1 MIVSINW
8 RELPAWAANRLFLD
22 YIEGGA
28 ASFYSY
34 PLLGFR
40 EALEGRRNH
49 PYPRQRIVQRI
60 GAYNALLGAHPAVE
74 TNIAALRRPSTF
86 CVITG
91 QQAGFMGG
99 PVYTAYKII
108 STIRLAAHLSSTL
121 GTRVVPVFWLAT
133 EDHDFGEINHVH
145 YLKDDGEVG
154 RTRFAWAQEGHSVIE
169 LPVNDGVRRA
179 YSDYLKRLPGPHVSR
194 IEELFSPRIGD
205 DYCTW
210 HARIWSRL
218 FGGRGLVI
226 VEPTILREAARDFF
240 QTCLRQSHRIRHLLQ
255 DVAKRLGA
263 CGYAPSLSADT
274 AGQLYVI
281 DDSGRRVR
289 VTQPQEHLGGALE
302 NPERY
307 STDAALRPLFAD
319 VVLPVLASVVGPG
332 EIAYQAMLRPLYEL
346 FGVPQPVMFP
356 RKSYTI
362 VAQNDL
368 ARLEG
373 YGMTA
378 KTVLTTELS
387 PGNVLNNLMP
397 DSTKEL
403 FASARAG
410 VEAALAPLKT
420 HLESIDPSLGN
431 TWIRAVTNITKS
443 IDGLEDRGATALMGK
458 SGLSK
463 GEVQMLRN
471 ALLPRGRLQER
482 IFPLPHFLSRH
493 GPGFLEAIFGA
504 GDLDDFSHHVLST
517 EVLHG

>member
-8 RELPAWAANRLFLD
+8 RQLPAVAANGLFLD
-22 YIEGGA
+22 YVEGRA

-34 PLLGFR
+34 PPLGFR
-40 EALEGRRNH
+40 EALEGRRSH
-49 PYPRQRIVQRI
+49 PYPRQQIVDQI
-60 GAYNALLGAHPAVE
+60 GAYNARLGAHPAVE
-74 TNIAALRRPSTF
+74 ANIAALCRPSTF
-86 CVITG
+86 CVISG
-91 QQAGFMGG
+91 QQVGFMGG

-108 STIRLAAHLSSTL
+108 STIRLAAQLSSTL

-154 RTRFAWAQEGHSVIE
+154 RTRFAWAQEGRSIIE
-169 LPVNDGVRRA
+169 LPVNDEVRRA
-179 YSDYLKRLPGPHVSR
+179 YSDYLKRLPGTHVSR
-194 IEELFSPRIGD
+194 IEEVFSPGIGD

-226 VEPTILREAARDFF
+226 VEPPILRAAARDFF
-240 QTCLRQSHRIRHLLQ
+240 QTCLRQSHRIRYLLQ

-263 CGYAPSLSADT
+263 AGYAPSLSTDT
-274 AGQLYVI
+274 TGQLYAI
-281 DDSGRRVR
+281 DGSGRRVR
-289 VTQPQEHLGGALE
+289 VTRPQEHLASALE
-302 NPERY
+302 SPERY

-319 VVLPVLASVVGPG
+319 AMLPVLASVVGPG

-346 FGVPQPVMFP
+346 FGIPQPVLFP
-356 RKSYTI
+356 RKSYTL
-362 VAQNDL
+362 VAQQDL
-368 ARLEG
+368 SRLRR

-378 KTVLTTELS
+378 NTILTQRVS
-387 PGNVLNNLMP
+387 PGHILRNLMP
-397 DSTKEL
+397 DSAKEL
-403 FASARAG
+403 FAAARSG

-420 HLESIDPSLGN
+420 HLESIDPSLGK
-431 TWIRAVTNITKS
+431 TWIRAVTNIARS
-443 IDGLEDRGATALMGK
+443 IDGLEDRGATAAMGK
-458 SGLSK
+458 LGLSK

-482 IFPLPHFLSRH
+482 VFPLPHFLTRH

-504 GDLDDFSHHVLST
+504 GELDDFSHHVLSM
-517 EVLHG
+517 EVRHG

>member
-1 MIVSINW
+1 MIASINW

-34 PLLGFR
+34 PRLGFR
-40 EALEGRRNH
+40 EALEGRRSH
-49 PYPRQRIVQRI
+49 PYPRQQIVDQI
-60 GAYNALLGAHPAVE
+60 GAYNARLGAHPAVE
-74 TNIAALRRPSTF
+74 ANIAALRAPSTF
-86 CVITG
+86 CVISG
-91 QQAGFMGG
+91 QQVGFMGG

-108 STIRLAAHLSSTL
+108 STIRLAAQLSSTL

-154 RTRFAWAQEGHSVIE
+154 RTRFSWAQEGRSVVE
-169 LPVNDGVRRA
+169 LPVSDGVRRA
-179 YSDYLKRLPGPHVSR
+179 YSDYLKRLPGTHVPR
-194 IEELFSPRIGD
+194 IEELFSPGIGD

-226 VEPTILREAARDFF
+226 VEPTILRAAARGFF
-240 QTCLRQSHRIRHLLQ
+240 QMCLAQSDRIRYLLQ

-274 AGQLYVI
+274 AGQLYMI

-289 VTQPQEHLGGALE
+289 VTQPQAHLAGALE

-319 VVLPVLASVVGPG
+319 AVLPVLASVVGPG
-332 EIAYQAMLRPLYEL
+332 EIAYQAMLCPLYEL
-346 FGVPQPVMFP
+346 FGIPQPVLFP

-362 VAQNDL
+362 VAKRSL
-368 ARLEG
+368 SRIER
-373 YGMTA
+373 YGLNA

-387 PGNVLNNLMP
+387 PGQVLHSLVP
-397 DSTKEL
+397 DSEKEL
-403 FASARAG
+403 FATARAG
-410 VEAALAPLKT
+410 VEAALAPLET
-420 HLESIDPSLGN
+420 HLKSIDPSLGK
-431 TWIRAVTNITKS
+431 TWVRAVTNITKS
-443 IDGLEDRGATALMGK
+443 IDGLEDRSATAAMGK

-463 GEVQMLRN
+463 REVQMLRN

-482 IFPLPHFLSRH
+482 VLPLPHFLSQY
-493 GPGFLEAIFGA
+493 GFGFLEAIFGA
-504 GDLDDFSHHVLST
+504 GDLDDFSHHVLSL
-517 EVLHG
+517 EAEHG